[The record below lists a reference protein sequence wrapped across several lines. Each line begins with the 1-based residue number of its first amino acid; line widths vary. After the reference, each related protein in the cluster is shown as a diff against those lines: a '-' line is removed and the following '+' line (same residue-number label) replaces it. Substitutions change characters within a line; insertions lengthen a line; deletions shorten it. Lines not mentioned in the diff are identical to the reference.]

1 MFGEKQ
7 VLGKFGGKA
16 VIQEVVWEGRVD
28 RTVDLFVAC
37 DLRKGLHTKEP
48 EVTVSEREA
57 WLMRETR
64 LGAGR

>member
-1 MFGEKQ
+1 MVG
-7 VLGKFGGKA
+7 
-16 VIQEVVWEGRVD
+16 

-57 WLMRETR
+57 WLMRETG